1 MRHFA
6 LIIATICL
14 AACTSDTP
22 AEKNA
27 APAAPAAAPPAAQ
40 SAPVDESGKPDS
52 REIAV
57 KCLDLFREKR
67 FQEALDVCQEAEK
80 VHPGDAQLRLAI
92 EGAKAQLEK

>member
-6 LIIATICL
+6 LIIATVCL

-22 AEKNA
+22 AEHA
-27 APAAPAAAPPAAQ
+27 APGAPAAAEPAAQ
-40 SAPVDESGKPDS
+40 SAPVDDSGKPDS
-52 REIAV
+52 REIGV

-67 FQEALDVCQEAEK
+67 FQEALDVCQAAEK
-80 VHPGDAQLRLAI
+80 AHPGDAQLLLAI